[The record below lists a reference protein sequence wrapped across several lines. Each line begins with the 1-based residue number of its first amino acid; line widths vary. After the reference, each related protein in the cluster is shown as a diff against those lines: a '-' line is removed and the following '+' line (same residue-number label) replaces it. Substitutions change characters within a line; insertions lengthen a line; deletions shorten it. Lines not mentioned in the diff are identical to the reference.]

1 MYKIRLFCYMDNRML
16 ITVGK
21 SFDYCQQAC
30 WLLSVNLLTVIKRY
44 GCPMQN

>member
-30 WLLSVNLLTVIKRY
+30 
-44 GCPMQN
+44 